1 MKKIEKTEKVETK
14 EKDFTTS
21 KREVKS
27 YNLSLGS
34 LPGKN
39 EEGKV
44 EVPFNYHSL
53 ILGKAINSLV
63 EEGKKVATREE
74 ITDKA
79 KELGLYKKESKSSP
93 SYIFSWWL
101 KSLKALGYITN

>member
-1 MKKIEKTEKVETK
+1 MSKKEKVETK
-14 EKDFTTS
+14 EKDFSTK
-21 KREVKS
+21 KREAKI
-27 YNLSLGS
+27 YNLAIGS
-34 LPGKN
+34 LPNKDKS
-39 EEGKV
+39 GKV
-44 EVPFNYHSL
+44 EIPFNYHAL

-74 ITDKA
+74 ITAKA
-79 KELGLYKKESKSSP
+79 KELDLYKKESKSSP